1 MRDSISLRVTTQRRW
16 KKNLPRTG
24 LEREHQGCV
33 KIEEYILQD
42 MFKPKSNND
51 WRQDRL
57 SADGGATGCRPC
69 CAFDIASGEV
79 LWSPELPLSAVATPM
94 TYQLADGK
102 QYVAVAAE
110 GHGKKGLPTGDD
122 LMAFA
127 MP

>member
-1 MRDSISLRVTTQRRW
+1 
-16 KKNLPRTG
+16 
-24 LEREHQGCV
+24 
-33 KIEEYILQD
+33 
-42 MFKPKSNND
+42 
-51 WRQDRL
+51 
-57 SADGGATGCRPC
+57 
-69 CAFDIASGEV
+69 
-79 LWSPELPLSAVATPM
+79 M